1 MKGRVGGGGVGGGG
15 AGVSE
20 FSSPMNQKKI
30 IIKNSWGG
38 VGGGRRGEGRGC

>member
-1 MKGRVGGGGVGGGG
+1 MGRG

-30 IIKNSWGG
+30 IIKKIFGG
-38 VGGGRRGEGRGC
+38 GGGGGRAEGG